1 MPTMPK
7 TLKSTV
13 MTETMAK
20 DTVNAIVNGG
30 TPDMHA
36 LGPITDTTSLRAFG
50 DAILGNQELMNQFM
64 HAVNRIAEVYV
75 TSKMYQN
82 PIAFLKRGMLEVGE
96 VIEELFVDIARG
108 YKYEYDGDTSAN
120 PPEAGFMKRVED
132 NTQVA
137 FHKLNYRTFYKRTV
151 YNDEIRLAFLSWGA
165 VADFIAKIVNSMY
178 SAAAMDEQ
186 MVMTY
191 VIALALINGNI
202 TTFTAA
208 SSASDDIVKAVK
220 TISNK
225 LPFMSKKYNES
236 GVYNFTDKA
245 DQYVF
250 QNAATEAELSVDVL
264 AKAFNMDKVEFSGR
278 QIMLDSF
285 ADIDQER
292 LSVLIGPD
300 FVTIPADTLKQLDAI
315 PAVVVD
321 KSWFMIFDSLNKFT
335 EFYNPQML
343 YWNYFYHVQKIVSHS
358 PFSNAVAILTSAP
371 AVTAVSISPA
381 TASLP
386 VGGTLKLTATVTGTG
401 FPQKTVAWASSNE
414 NVSVSADGVVTVDTG
429 ATGTATITATS
440 VVDTTKKGTATITV
454 AS

>member
-1 MPTMPK
+1 MPTIPK
-7 TLKSTV
+7 TLKSTAITGAV
-13 MTETMAK
+13 AK

-30 TPDMHA
+30 TPDMQA
-36 LGPITDTTSLRAFG
+36 LGPITDTASLRAFG
-50 DAILGNQELMNQFM
+50 DAILENQGLMNQFM
-64 HAVNRIAEVYV
+64 HGVNRIAEVYV

-82 PIAFLKRGMLEVGE
+82 PIAFLKRGTMEVGE

-108 YKYEYDGDTSAN
+108 YKYEYNGNTSAN

-132 NTQVA
+132 NTKAA
-137 FHKLNYRTFYKRTV
+137 FHKLNYRTYYKKTV

-165 VADFIAKIVNSMY
+165 VADFISKIVNSMY

-191 VIALALINGNI
+191 VIALAIINGNI

-220 TISNK
+220 TVSNK
-225 LPFMSKKYNES
+225 LPFMSKKFNES
-236 GVYNFTDKA
+236 GVYNFTVKD

-278 QIMLDSF
+278 QILLNSF

-292 LSVLIGPD
+292 LSELIGD
-300 FVTIPADTLKQLDAI
+300 DYVTIPADILTQLDAI

-321 KSWFMIFDSLNKFT
+321 KNWFMFFDSLNKFA
-335 EFYNPQML
+335 EFYNPELL
-343 YWNYFYHVQKIVSHS
+343 YWNYFYHVQKVVSHS
-358 PFSNAVAILTSAP
+358 PFSNAVAIMTSAP
-371 AVTAVSISPA
+371 AITSVTISPS

-386 VGGTLKLTATVTGTG
+386 VGGSLKLTATVTGTG
-401 FPQKTVAWASSNE
+401 LPQKTVAWASSNAD
-414 NVSVSADGVVTVDTG
+414 VTVSADGVVTVGTG

-440 VVDTTKKGTATITV
+440 VVDNTKKGTATITV

>member
-7 TLKSTV
+7 TLKTTA
-13 MTETMAK
+13 MTETMAQE
-20 DTVNAIVNGG
+20 TVNAVIAGG
-30 TPDMHA
+30 TPEMQA
-36 LGPITDTTSLRAFG
+36 LGPLTDTASLRTFG
-50 DAILGNQELMNQFM
+50 DAVIGNQSLMNQFM

-82 PIAFLKRGMLEVGE
+82 PIAFLKRGMMEVGE
-96 VIEELFVDIARG
+96 VIEEIFVDIARG
-108 YKYEYDGDTSAN
+108 YKYEFDGDVSAN
-120 PPEAGFMKRVED
+120 PPEAGFMKRVDD
-132 NTQVA
+132 NTQAA

-191 VIALALINGNI
+191 VVALALINGNI
-202 TTFTAA
+202 TTFTA
-208 SSASDDIVKAVK
+208 SGNTSDDIVKAVK

-225 LPFMSKKYNES
+225 LPFMSRKYNES
-236 GVYNFTDKA
+236 GVYNFTDKT

-264 AKAFNMDKVEFSGR
+264 AKAFNMDKVEFAGR
-278 QIMLDSF
+278 QVLLNSF

-292 LSVLIGPD
+292 LSVLIGD
-300 FVTIPADTLKQLDAI
+300 DYVTIPASKLAELDKI
-315 PAVVVD
+315 PAIVVD
-321 KSWFMIFDSLNKFT
+321 RSWFMIFDSLNKFT

-343 YWNYFYHVQKIVSHS
+343 YWNYFYHVQKVVSHS
-358 PFSNAVAILTSAP
+358 PFANAVAIMTTAPTVTS
-371 AVTAVSISPA
+371 VTITPA

-386 VGGTLKLTATVTGTG
+386 VGGTLQLKAAVAGTG
-401 FPQKTVAWASSNE
+401 FPQKTVSWASSNQ
-414 NVSVSADGVVTVDTG
+414 NVTVNADGLVTVKSG
-429 ATGTATITATS
+429 ATGTAAITAAS
-440 VVDTTKKGTATITV
+440 VVDITKKGTATITV
-454 AS
+454 VS